1 MLLLRESF
9 VAESADNAS
18 LRDNELSVLIAEGK
32 QGGPVGGLGQ
42 LTQLGH
48 GADEPWMGPCPRC
61 LLSDKHGEQGYYTH
75 MAGLAQQEP
84 GQGTQRNQPGREEA
98 ESHPMG

>member
-1 MLLLRESF
+1 MQ
-9 VAESADNAS
+9 AS
-18 LRDNELSVLIAEGK
+18 RRDNELSVLIAEGK

-61 LLSDKHGEQGYYTH
+61 LLSDKHRAIIPTWR
-75 MAGLAQQEP
+75 AWLSKSP